1 MDNDHVDVRE
11 ILNKFGDDIAGF
23 RQRVEAMEGDIGFV
37 KNRVSYHTSEIALT
51 NSKARYHDARLNALE
66 SVVMGKKRAGGLVIF
81 MAGFATAGFFIAGV
95 AAVLR

>member
-37 KNRVSYHTSEIALT
+37 KNRVSYHTSEIAY
-51 NSKARYHDARLNALE
+51 RGRQIEALL
-66 SVVMGKKRAGGLVIF
+66 KLPKRGAKTSSLVIF

-95 AAVLR
+95 FWVMS